1 MIHARRFA
9 IVVLLMSTAASAQ
22 EPPAKPA
29 QEGTLGGRIGGL
41 VVAAD
46 TGLPLAGASIL
57 IHSTAPASTA
67 LPSGGQQVTSGLDGS
82 FEFAGVPAGSF
93 ALRVT
98 RAGYFLNG
106 ATTVLVRD
114 RQRTAV
120 TLAMNRGGAITGRI
134 VGEFGEPV
142 AGVQVQGYRHEYV
155 EDGSRSSVPAGVS
168 DLTDDLGEFRLY
180 GLLPGDF
187 TISAGGRNAALGTF
201 SLLGEAGSA
210 PTYYPG
216 TLHAAEARMVS
227 LGPGQETS
235 VQFTLLDGRVATV
248 SGRVVSTQGTVAP
261 GLIMVTLASATGSS
275 TVRMPS
281 NASREGTFAFPGVLP
296 GDYWIV
302 AEGVFQTPG
311 ERETGALAVRVGA
324 DDITDLSLSMR
335 RGATLRGTVVFDGP
349 RPASVRVVEGFVD
362 PSTAQ
367 TFPLRLEF
375 VGGPRVPYAAVADS
389 GGLPIIVQEDGRF
402 EVGGAVGRVIIVPVR
417 ADWMITSVSGAGPNA
432 LEAGIDTEGRNEIN
446 GIRITVS
453 NKLTEVSGRVT
464 GGKGEALA
472 GQLVL
477 LQRLDGPLQ
486 RDRAARALRT
496 DEAGRFETKGLL
508 PGSYVAAALDDLEP
522 GAQFAPE
529 FRERLRERGHRFS
542 LRDGEAV
549 TLELTPTRELK

>member
-1 MIHARRFA
+1 MTHARRFA
-9 IVVLLMSTAASAQ
+9 IVLLMSTAASAQ
-22 EPPAKPA
+22 GPPGRPA
-29 QEGTLGGRIGGL
+29 QDGTIGGRISGL

-46 TGLPLAGASIL
+46 TGFPLAGATIL
-57 IHSTAPASTA
+57 INSTAQASAAVPAG
-67 LPSGGQQVTSGLDGS
+67 PQQVTSGLDGS

-93 ALRVT
+93 TLRVT

-120 TLAMNRGGAITGRI
+120 TLTMNRGGAITGRI

-155 EDGSRSSVPAGVS
+155 EDGSRSSASAGVS

-180 GLLPGDF
+180 GLLPGDY
-187 TISAGGRNAALGTF
+187 TITAGGRTAALGPF
-201 SLLGEAGSA
+201 VIPGEVASA
-210 PTYYPG
+210 PTYFPG
-216 TLHAAEARMVS
+216 TLNAAEARMVS

-248 SGRVVSTQGTVAP
+248 SGRIVTSQPAGP
-261 GLIMVTLASATGSS
+261 LGIMTVTLANTTGSLMIRQPPTQS
-275 TVRMPS
+275 DRG
-281 NASREGTFAFPGVLP
+281 GTFVFTGIMP
-296 GDYWIV
+296 GDYWIS
-302 AEGVFQTPG
+302 AEGFTTPG
-311 ERETGALAVRVGA
+311 EREMGAIAVKVGA
-324 DDITDLSLSMR
+324 DDITDLLLLTR

-349 RPASVRVVEGFVD
+349 RPATVRVVEGFVD

-375 VGGPRVPYAAVADS
+375 VGGPRGPYATLADT
-389 GGLPIIVQEDGRF
+389 GGLPITVQEDGRF
-402 EVGGAVGRVIIVPVR
+402 EVKGVVGRVIVAPVR
-417 ADWMITSVSGAGPNA
+417 ADWMITSISGAGPNA
-432 LEAGIDTEGRNEIN
+432 LEVGIDTDGRNEIN

-453 NKLTEVSGRVT
+453 DKLTEVSGRVI

-496 DEAGRFETKGLL
+496 DEAGRFETRGLL

-542 LRDGEAV
+542 LRAGEAV
-549 TLELTPTRELK
+549 TLDLTPARDLK